1 MKDSPDKDSSTASV
15 LDSRYV
21 VDTRGMSQGTQ
32 FVLTDE
38 AHPRTVLKHGS
49 HFLVVDQSGNIP
61 HNNTLG
67 YGYYRYDTRHVSQWE
82 ILIDDAS
89 PSLLSSSSEGGFV
102 GTFLYT
108 NPQTA
113 NLPQQKITINRD
125 IVLAD
130 LLWQRFV
137 LQNFHNEPLSF
148 ALKMRFQSDFA
159 DMFEVRGLNRSS
171 RGEMMVPLSSA
182 DGRSHYL
189 AYRGEDGMLLETAI
203 EFIDILPDVVNEGE
217 LVFHIHLP
225 ARQRRTFE
233 IRIATKWDGHQSSP
247 AHGEHDFATAKVV
260 AEERCRDWYQQV
272 THMYSSNELFNRTM
286 QRGLRDIYIL
296 RQPTPKGFGFG
307 AGVPWYCAVFGR
319 DSAITAMQVLPFAP
333 DVARECIEVLAAY
346 QGQLQDDFRAEMPG
360 RIMHEIRFG
369 ELARTK
375 HIPHSP
381 YFGAVDSTQL
391 WLILLC
397 QYVQWTGDLQ
407 FARDMWPAV
416 KLALNWL
423 DETTDGE
430 YLTYKRMSAEGLE
443 NQGWKD
449 SGDSVMHVDGTL
461 ALPPIAICEA
471 QAYLYAARI
480 ELSHLATVLGH
491 GPLAQ
496 RLLDQA
502 ESLKKAFIRDF
513 WMADENFVALA
524 LDANFKQVGVMSS
537 NPGHCL
543 FTGIL
548 DDDKANAVADRL
560 LSKELLTDW
569 GIRTLSSSTVAFN
582 PMSYHNGSIWPHDN
596 AIIAEGF
603 RKLGRVADVHKIMK
617 SLFDMAQH
625 EPDFRLPELVCGF
638 DRDGADTPI
647 NYPVSCSPQAWA
659 AGSMFQIVKACINL
673 QPDAYNNRVRIV
685 EPSLPDW
692 LENLTIRGLRVGNAS
707 FDLSLAARSGTTFC
721 QLLRKSGNLR
731 VIVEN

>member
-1 MKDSPDKDSSTASV
+1 MKNEQETTTASSL
-15 LDSRYV
+15 LDAPYV
-21 VDTRGMSQGTQ
+21 VDTRPMSQGTQ

-49 HFLVVDQSGNIP
+49 HFLVLDQSGNIP
-61 HNNTLG
+61 ASNTLG
-67 YGYYRYDTRHVSQWE
+67 YGYYRYDTRHISQWE
-82 ILIDDAS
+82 ILIDDVP
-89 PSLLSSSSEGGFV
+89 PSVLSSSSEGGFK

-108 NPQTA
+108 NSQTRG
-113 NLPQQKITINRD
+113 LPQQKITITRD

-130 LLWQRFV
+130 LLWERFA
-137 LQNFHNEPLSF
+137 LQNFHSEPLSF
-148 ALKMRFQSDFA
+148 TLKMRFQSDFA
-159 DMFEVRGLNRSS
+159 DMFEVRGLNRNS
-171 RGEMMVPLSSA
+171 RGERMMPLSTT
-182 DGRSHYL
+182 DGRTLYL

-203 EFIDILPDVVNEGE
+203 DFIHIRPDQVEEGQ
-217 LVFHIHLP
+217 LTFHIHLP
-225 ARQRRTFE
+225 ERQRRTFE
-233 IRIATKWDGHQSSP
+233 LRIATKWDGYQSS
-247 AHGEHDFATAKVV
+247 HGQGEHDFCTAKEV
-260 AEERCRDWYQQV
+260 AEERCQQWYQQV
-272 THMYSSNELFNRTM
+272 TSIYSSNELFNRTL

-333 DVARECIEVLAAY
+333 SVARECIEVLAAY
-346 QGQLQDDFRAEMPG
+346 QGQIQDDFKAEMPG

-375 HIPHSP
+375 DIPHSP

-397 QYVQWTGDLQ
+397 QYVQWTGDLK
-407 FARDMWPAV
+407 FAQDLWPAV
-416 KLALNWL
+416 KLALHWL
-423 DETTDGE
+423 DETTEGQ
-430 YLTYKRMSAEGLE
+430 YLTYRRTSAEGLE

-449 SGDSVMHVDGTL
+449 SGDSVMHLDGTL
-461 ALPPIAICEA
+461 ATPPIAICEA

-480 ELSHLATVLGH
+480 ELSQLAAILGH
-491 GPLAQ
+491 HAMSE
-496 RLLDQA
+496 RLTEQA
-502 ESLKKAFIRDF
+502 AALKKAFIEDF
-513 WMADENFVALA
+513 WMEDEKFVALA
-524 LDANFKQVGVMSS
+524 LDAQRRKVEVLSS

-548 DDDKANAVADRL
+548 DDEKANAVADRL
-560 LSKELLTDW
+560 LGKELFTDW
-569 GIRTLSSSTVAFN
+569 GIRTLSAATVAFN

-603 RKLGRVADVHKIMK
+603 RRLGRVEDVHRILK
-617 SLFDMAQH
+617 SLFDMAQN

-638 DRDGADTPI
+638 DREASNSPI

-659 AGSMFQIVKACINL
+659 AGSMFQLLKACINL
-673 QPDAYNNRVRIV
+673 QPDACNNRVRII
-685 EPSLPDW
+685 EPSLPEW
-692 LENLTIRGLRVGNAS
+692 LESLTIRGLRVGNAT
-707 FDLSLAARSGTTFC
+707 FDISLAARSGTTFC
-721 QLLRKSGNLR
+721 QLLKKSGNLR

>member
-1 MKDSPDKDSSTASV
+1 MKNEQETTTASSL
-15 LDSRYV
+15 LDAPYV
-21 VDTRGMSQGTQ
+21 VDTRPMSQGTQ

-49 HFLVVDQSGNIP
+49 HFLVLDQSGNIP
-61 HNNTLG
+61 ASNTLG
-67 YGYYRYDTRHVSQWE
+67 YGYYRYDTRHISQWE
-82 ILIDDAS
+82 ILIDDVP
-89 PSLLSSSSEGGFV
+89 PSVLSSSSEGGFK

-108 NPQTA
+108 NSQTRG
-113 NLPQQKITINRD
+113 LPQQKITITRD

-130 LLWQRFV
+130 LLWERFA
-137 LQNFHNEPLSF
+137 LQNFHSEPLSF
-148 ALKMRFQSDFA
+148 TLKMRFQSDFA
-159 DMFEVRGLNRSS
+159 DMFEVRGLNRNS
-171 RGEMMVPLSSA
+171 RGERMMPLSTT
-182 DGRSHYL
+182 DGRTLYL

-203 EFIDILPDVVNEGE
+203 DFIHIRPDQVEEGQ
-217 LVFHIHLP
+217 LTFHIHLP
-225 ARQRRTFE
+225 ERQRRTFE
-233 IRIATKWDGHQSSP
+233 LRIATKWDGYQSS
-247 AHGEHDFATAKVV
+247 HGQGEHDFCTAKEV
-260 AEERCRDWYQQV
+260 AEERCQQWYQQV
-272 THMYSSNELFNRTM
+272 TSIYSSNELFNRTL

-333 DVARECIEVLAAY
+333 SVARECIEVLAAY
-346 QGQLQDDFRAEMPG
+346 QGQIQDDFKAEMPG

-375 HIPHSP
+375 DIPHSP

-397 QYVQWTGDLQ
+397 QYVQWTGDLK
-407 FARDMWPAV
+407 FAQDLWPAV
-416 KLALNWL
+416 KLALHWL
-423 DETTDGE
+423 DETTEGQ
-430 YLTYKRMSAEGLE
+430 YLTYRRTSAEGLE

-449 SGDSVMHVDGTL
+449 SGDSVMHIDGTL
-461 ALPPIAICEA
+461 ATPPIAICEA

-480 ELSHLATVLGH
+480 ELSQLAAILGH
-491 GPLAQ
+491 HAMSE
-496 RLLDQA
+496 RLTEQA
-502 ESLKKAFIRDF
+502 AALKKAFIEDF
-513 WMADENFVALA
+513 WMEDEKFVALA
-524 LDANFKQVGVMSS
+524 LDAQRRKVEVLSS

-548 DDDKANAVADRL
+548 DDEKANAVADRL
-560 LSKELLTDW
+560 LGKELFTDW
-569 GIRTLSSSTVAFN
+569 GIRTLSAATVAFN

-603 RKLGRVADVHKIMK
+603 RRLGRVEDVHRILK
-617 SLFDMAQH
+617 SLFDMAQN

-638 DRDGADTPI
+638 DREASNSPI

-659 AGSMFQIVKACINL
+659 AGSMFQLLKACINL
-673 QPDAYNNRVRIV
+673 QPDACNNRVRII
-685 EPSLPDW
+685 EPSLPEW
-692 LENLTIRGLRVGNAS
+692 LESLTIRGLRVGNAT
-707 FDLSLAARSGTTFC
+707 FDISLAARSGTTFC
-721 QLLRKSGNLR
+721 QLLKKSGNLR